1 MICEVNDDKYEK
13 KKYLL
18 LIFFFLTASFPGNQ
32 HVGAANT
39 LSKSVSIPITT
50 GLLGSD
56 NSAKTFYLDLPSGVA
71 SSSIIASTLRYNGN
85 NVVIGSPSVENG
97 KVKITL
103 KGTQNTRILE
113 DVKGF
118 RGSFQLLYR
127 NRIYNSIWLYSDGRR
142 WQINEYDEN
151 NDRMK
156 TKDANAEDGYP
167 SRNPPRTVVTAGPFQ
182 DKDYLKWYNGSATAV
197 IDSADIITSSIEPVL
212 NGYSTYVHNPPIFKN
227 GRVIINYYIPNSV
240 PYEPESNDGLSG
252 KAEGRKYFANVEYH
266 YKAKAKVTTYSYGGV
281 VTFDSYTP
289 TEPTLT
295 GSVTILKPNQNPTR
309 FENADVTVQLSLK
322 GALAAYTDTSNIS
335 EWVFYAKEKGVDS
348 TLQTKK
354 DYTKTLTSNRPFDF
368 IIPKSRISSDNYR
381 QEYDLTVTVRF
392 TRPVVTSTGTINF
405 LSERVGAIVEVYKNT
420 PTIEIPPPV
429 IPNTSAGKPPV
440 AVIMAPDTVKAGEKF
455 VMSGGG
461 SYDPDGTIKEYA
473 WNTPGIGDIVIGS
486 HSTTWYPVSSIGEN
500 NIGLTVTDN
509 EGMTGSTGK
518 FITVI
523 EPLPE
528 ARLQIQGTKKQNRK
542 VTLHSA
548 STSPTRYP
556 LKDELTRITI
566 SAVSGG
572 TSSDI
577 KYSGSLDG
585 VKDKDVLFEQ
595 PGTYKASIYVENT
608 LGYSA
613 TNSITF
619 DIQPDKAPMIY
630 FSLQSTVYRNPD
642 QGNKAIISIDDMS
655 FSPDSDLI
663 NRRLWEYR
671 YDSDNDGTFED
682 EPWIIFSDANLHRLN
697 LEVNEVGKYEVKVTE
712 FEEFG
717 QPTIDEFV
725 TAGVRKSASSYT
737 SKDPQPLNQRVVD
750 VKNRAPQ
757 GDWAW

>member
-1 MICEVNDDKYEK
+1 M
-13 KKYLL
+13 
-18 LIFFFLTASFPGNQ
+18 GNQ
-32 HVGAANT
+32 NTQAANVT
-39 LSKSVSIPITT
+39 QCSIALPITT
-50 GLLGSD
+50 GLIGSD
-56 NSAKTFYLDLPSGVA
+56 NSAKTFFLNMPSGVT
-71 SSSIIASTLRYNGN
+71 STSIVASTLRYNGN
-85 NVVIGSPSVENG
+85 NVVIGNPSVENG
-97 KVKITL
+97 KIKITL
-103 KGTQNTRILE
+103 KGTENIKTLDNIE
-113 DVKGF
+113 G
-118 RGSFQLLYR
+118 YR
-127 NRIYNSIWLYSDGRR
+127 ASYTAMYTTTIYNSIWLYSDGRR

-151 NDRMK
+151 NNRMK
-156 TKDANAEDGYP
+156 TKDVNAADGYP

-182 DKDYLKWYNGSATAV
+182 DKDYLKWYNGSATEV
-197 IDSADIITSSIEPVL
+197 IDSADIIQSSITPVL
-212 NGYSTYVHNPPIFKN
+212 YDNSPYVSTPPKFKN
-227 GRVIINYYIPNSV
+227 GRIIINYYIPNLV
-240 PYEPESNDGLSG
+240 PYEPEPNDGLSG
-252 KAEGRKYFANVEYH
+252 KAEGRKYFAYASYY
-266 YKAKAKVTTYSYGGV
+266 YKATAKLTTYSYGGV
-281 VTFDSYTP
+281 VTLDYNLP

-295 GSVTILKPNQNPTR
+295 SSVTILKPNPNPTR
-309 FENADVTVQLSLK
+309 FENTDVPVQLSLM
-322 GALAAYTDTSNIS
+322 GTLAAYTDTSNIS
-335 EWVFYAKEKGVDS
+335 EWVFYAKEKGVES

-368 IIPKSRISSDNYR
+368 IIPKLRITSDNYR

-392 TRPVVTSTGTINF
+392 TRPVVTSTGTINS

-429 IPNTSAGKPPV
+429 IPNASVGKPPV
-440 AVIMAPDTVKAGEKF
+440 AVIMVPDTVKAGEEF

-461 SYDPDGTIKEYA
+461 SYDPDGTIKDYS

-542 VTLHSA
+542 VTLHST

-585 VKDKDVLFEQ
+585 VKDKDVLFKQ
-595 PGTYKASIYVENT
+595 PGTYKATIYVENT

-619 DIQPDKAPMIY
+619 DIQPDKSPMIY

-663 NRRLWEYR
+663 SRRLWEYR

-682 EPWIIFSDANLHRLN
+682 EPWIVFSDANLHRLN

-725 TAGVRKSASSYT
+725 TAGDRKSASSYT
-737 SKDPQPLNQRVVD
+737 SKDSQPLNQRVVD